1 MGTYVTTVT
10 DTEGV
15 FASRALATFTGD
27 GIMLITDSGQSGL
40 PGIYQPFTS
49 SHGAWTCLGAEDG
62 AIRAAATGLSFLVP
76 GEGLSTS
83 FGRTDYRLTLDTSS
97 GNLSGSVELSFTAD
111 GDLESADPLER
122 PGPVFETFEIEGR
135 RLVARTEPAGS

>member
-1 MGTYVTTVT
+1 MIKRRLMAGAPPSPAPVLICLVLAAFSGPASAQQDPANACGALVGTYVTTVT

-83 FGRTDYRLTLDTSS
+83 FGRTD
-97 GNLSGSVELSFTAD
+97 
-111 GDLESADPLER
+111 
-122 PGPVFETFEIEGR
+122 
-135 RLVARTEPAGS
+135 